1 MKKVI
6 LLVFL
11 ILLQDFKASAKH
23 MGFKQHFGASYKISG
38 NPNYQ
43 KLAIDLQES
52 ELSKTVQQSLDDRSF
67 TGLVSY
73 ILFENNKIII
83 NKNNWDDEIT
93 KNQGLLRSNSVG
105 KSLASYVVG
114 HAICKGYI
122 DNINVKLND
131 WFVIKDTLYADNTLL
146 QVLNM
151 TSGDHRLIG
160 QRNYSGDNY
169 IKGDRNKVTNQT
181 LVWDSM
187 KLYFKDTKKEE
198 KNSPYNYS
206 AMSTYVAINYA
217 IYKVGGQSF
226 YQQLLKEIFTN
237 HVKVKDAVHFGK
249 ISPSAWDVEYGSSR
263 YTFFATAEDYLR
275 IANTIIQ
282 DYNSDTCIGN
292 YLRTS
297 YEKRINKDL
306 DYKLKPID
314 SDQYTRSYGSQFH
327 FDLSGLEKRIIF
339 VMHGFAG
346 QEILM
351 DMENKKVIIIN
362 SIDQH
367 YDWKKIVYDVI
378 SKN

>member
-6 LLVFL
+6 LLAFL
-11 ILLQDFKASAKH
+11 ILLQSLKASAYH
-23 MGFKQHFGASYKISG
+23 MGFKQHFGASYKVPG
-38 NPNYQ
+38 NSNYQ
-43 KLAIDLQES
+43 KLTTDLQES

-73 ILFENNKIII
+73 ILFENNKIVI
-83 NKNNWDDEIT
+83 NKKNWDDEIT

-122 DNINVKLND
+122 DNINIKLND

-160 QRNYSGDNY
+160 QRHYSGDNY
-169 IKGDRNKVTNQT
+169 IKGDRSKVTNQT

-187 KLYFKDTKKEE
+187 KLYFNGTRKEE

-217 IYKVGGQSF
+217 IYKVGGQSY
-226 YQQLLKEIFTN
+226 YQKLLKEIFTN
-237 HVKVKDAVHFGK
+237 HVKVKDDIHFGK
-249 ISPSAWDVEYGSSR
+249 ISSSARDVKYGSSR

-297 YEKRINKDL
+297 YEKRISKEL
-306 DYKLKPID
+306 DYKLKSID

-327 FDLSGLEKRIIF
+327 FDLFGLEKRIIF
-339 VMHGFAG
+339 VMNGFAG

-351 DMENKKVIIIN
+351 DMENKRVIIIN

-367 YDWKKIVYDVI
+367 YDWKKIVYEVI
-378 SKN
+378 SRN